1 MTKHD
6 FVSFVSGE
14 LRQGA
19 VRFLLLLTAKEKLFC
34 TGLIKQ
40 EYESGGY

>member
-6 FVSFVSGE
+6 FVSIVRGE

-19 VRFLLLLTAKEKLFC
+19 VRISLAYNRKGE
-34 TGLIKQ
+34 IVIH
-40 EYESGGY
+40 

>member
-19 VRFLLLLTAKEKLFC
+19 VRF
-34 TGLIKQ
+34 
-40 EYESGGY
+40 

>member
-1 MTKHD
+1 MILCPLSVENCGKA
-6 FVSFVSGE
+6 
-14 LRQGA
+14 LYA
-19 VRFLLLLTAKEKLFC
+19 FLLLLTAKEKLFC